1 MVSITAS
8 KCVSFHA
15 SKSPICQQ
23 AYLEEI
29 SRFSFEFLSNEH
41 SVSYRD
47 VSVLCT
53 RQGKRGEKGKRSA
66 IIERRGSWIV
76 EIYVDSWPWLCS
88 IGSVCLEW
96 TS

>member
-53 RQGKRGEKGKRSA
+53 EQKGKRKKECNNREKRFMDCGDICGFVALA
-66 IIERRGSWIV
+66 IQYR
-76 EIYVDSWPWLCS
+76 
-88 IGSVCLEW
+88 
-96 TS
+96 